1 MCINMKNKQPSR
13 NNRLNITLSDDEK
26 RMVKEL
32 KNKYSIN
39 ISNSVRVAI
48 REIYEK
54 FKTKK

>member
-1 MCINMKNKQPSR
+1 MKNKQPSR